1 MGEPYTAITA
11 SPMLRVSKRRTAN
24 VFREPEVEAGT
35 SAPDA
40 ARTDAARPLQREIT
54 SSTVTAN
61 LTRDVSADR
70 VRSTSHDR
78 GSGLE
83 L

>member
-1 MGEPYTAITA
+1 MPPA
-11 SPMLRVSKRRTAN
+11 PMLPVPMLPVPYS
-24 VFREPEVEAGT
+24 G
-35 SAPDA
+35 
-40 ARTDAARPLQREIT
+40 EIT

>member
-1 MGEPYTAITA
+1 MPPA
-11 SPMLRVSKRRTAN
+11 PMLPVPYS
-24 VFREPEVEAGT
+24 G
-35 SAPDA
+35 
-40 ARTDAARPLQREIT
+40 EIT

-70 VRSTSHDR
+70 VQSTSHDR